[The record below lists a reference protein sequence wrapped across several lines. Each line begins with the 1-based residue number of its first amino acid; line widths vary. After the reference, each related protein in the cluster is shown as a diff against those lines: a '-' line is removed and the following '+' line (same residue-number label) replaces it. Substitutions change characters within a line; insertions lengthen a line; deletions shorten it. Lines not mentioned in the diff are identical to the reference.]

1 MRFLP
6 IVIFLYAIV
15 NQTATFAA
23 DVQAARQI
31 AKSFVLPKVAPHP
44 ANNPPTKEKIELGKQ
59 LYFDARLSVDGTV
72 SCNSC
77 HNVMSSGTDNRGGSV
92 GVLGQVGDRGAP
104 TVFNS
109 AFMSA
114 LMWDGRKESLEDQ
127 ATGPLLNPI
136 EMAMP
141 STDAV
146 VERLKNIEGYRS
158 QFAKVFGG
166 KDPVTIENFSKA
178 MAAYERTL
186 ITPNGAFDQW
196 AMGNNKAISAQAQKG
211 FATFVDT
218 GCASCHSG
226 PNFSGPKLPQGT
238 PFFQRFPTFAD
249 NEFVKKYDFL
259 ADTGRKK
266 VTNQDADAHMF
277 RVPTLRNIAITAPYF
292 HNGRVATLD
301 EAIRVMAKVQLNR
314 DLNDNEVSDIKAF
327 LVTLTGPIPDQK
339 MPRLAITEG
348 TTFTPSKASSNQ

>member
-1 MRFLP
+1 MKIFPLMMVLYS
-6 IVIFLYAIV
+6 IVSHT
-15 NQTATFAA
+15 TAFGA
-23 DVQAARQI
+23 DIQAARQI
-31 AKSFVLPKVAPHP
+31 AKSFVLPKAAPTP
-44 ANNPPTKEKIELGKQ
+44 ADNPQTKNKIELGKQ
-59 LYFDARLSVDGTV
+59 LYFDARLSIDGTV

-92 GVLGQVGDRGAP
+92 GVGGQVGDRGAP
-104 TVFNS
+104 TVFNA

-114 LMWDGRKESLEDQ
+114 LMWDGRKTSLEDQ

-146 VERLKNIEGYRS
+146 VERLKQIDGYRT

-166 KDPVTIENFSKA
+166 KDPVNIENFSKA

-196 AMGNNKAISAQAQKG
+196 AMGRNNAISTQAQRG
-211 FATFVDT
+211 FETFVET
-218 GCASCHSG
+218 GCSSCHSG

-238 PFFQRFPTFAD
+238 PFFQRFPTFAESD
-249 NEFVKKYDFL
+249 YVKKYDFL
-259 ADTGRKK
+259 ADQGRKN

-314 DLNDNEVSDIKAF
+314 DLNQSDVNDIKAF
-327 LVTLTGPIPDQK
+327 LMTLTGPTPNQT
-339 MPRLAITEG
+339 MPRLAVTEG
-348 TTFTPSKASSNQ
+348 TTFTPTRASANQ